1 MRSRR
6 SFESVY
12 RRYHQSLYRYCFSI
26 VGNAEDAQDAL
37 QNAMLKAMRALPG
50 ERREIKLKPWLY
62 RIAHNESIE
71 LLRKRRDEA
80 RIDPELVA
88 SAAEPAETA
97 AQRERLRRLLGDLSE
112 LPDRQRAALV
122 MRELGGLEFAQI
134 GEAFGTSAAVARQT
148 VYEARLGLRRLE
160 AGREMSCE
168 TVMQQLSDADGR
180 VTRRRDIKAH
190 LRACPD
196 CRAFRDAIDGR
207 RHDLAALAPLPLV
220 ASTGILHALLGSTG
234 AHAGAGAG
242 LTGSVG
248 AGAGKA
254 VATSAVVKG
263 VATVAVV
270 AAVGV
275 TAADRSGLIDAGLPG
290 GSAGTTARE
299 ATPAG
304 TGVPAA
310 SDSRLPASDNASSGV
325 AGAANQASDSKHPGK
340 AGAGDAA
347 APGKGKGNLNAGEGN
362 GHDAPATLPAASKHG
377 QETAAEHKANSTP
390 HAAKS
395 HGHAGAASH
404 SAHKGSSHSHA
415 AVHSHGGG
423 GRHSHSGTG
432 SSHTG
437 GSGAGHPHH
446 QPPRVEQ
453 QPKPSQPATG
463 EAQSDETQAATGQNA
478 GADSRQGE
486 TSP

>member
-1 MRSRR
+1 MTGRR

-12 RRYHQSLYRYCFSI
+12 RRYHQSLYRYCLSI

-62 RIAHNESIE
+62 RIAHNESVE

-88 SAAEPAETA
+88 SAGEPAEIA
-97 AQRERLRRLLGDLSE
+97 AQRERLRRLLGDISE

-122 MRELGGLEFAQI
+122 MRELGDLGFAQI

-168 TVMQQLSDADGR
+168 SVMRQLSDADGR
-180 VTRRRDIKAH
+180 VMRRRDIKAH

-196 CRAFRDAIDGR
+196 CREFRDAIDGR
-207 RHDLAALAPLPLV
+207 RRDLAALAPLPAV
-220 ASTGILHALLGSTG
+220 ASAGILHGLLGG
-234 AHAGAGAG
+234 GGGHAGAG

-248 AGAGKA
+248 TGAGKA
-254 VATSAVVKG
+254 VATSAVVKS
-263 VATVAVV
+263 AAAVAVV
-270 AAVGV
+270 AAIGV
-275 TAADRSGLIDAGLPG
+275 TAAGRSGLIDTGLPG
-290 GSAGTTARE
+290 GGAGATTSE

-304 TGVPAA
+304 TGAPAA
-310 SDSRLPASDNASSGV
+310 SDSGLPGSGSASSGTG
-325 AGAANQASDSKHPGK
+325 GAVERQTSDSKQSGK
-340 AGAGDAA
+340 IGVGAAA
-347 APGKGKGNLNAGEGN
+347 APGNANPGEAN
-362 GHDAPATLPAASKHG
+362 GHGAPATLPAASQRG
-377 QETAAEHKANSTP
+377 QETAAEHKAGPSP

-395 HGHAGAASH
+395 HGHAAAAPHSHKGAA
-404 SAHKGSSHSHA
+404 HSHA
-415 AVHSHGGG
+415 AVHSHGASGHS
-423 GRHSHSGTG
+423 HSHSGTG
-432 SSHTG
+432 SSHKG
-437 GSGAGHPHH
+437 GAGTSQPHH
-446 QPPRVEQ
+446 QPPRAEQ
-453 QPKPSQPATG
+453 QPKPSQPAAG
-463 EAQSDETQAATGQNA
+463 EAPSEETQAATGANA
-478 GADSRQGE
+478 GPARQVGE